1 MSIAIYPLRFFAF
14 LKLIGIMTTT
24 VTSINQSQSL
34 ASVRNFL
41 RCAVTHIAYV
51 RDLCPDSSFAFKD
64 ILGVKMRLLVP
75 NHEQSIALVDSIEN
89 GVFDA
94 LRKGYLRELD
104 LCIYN
109 DDMTDVLESYVFLF
123 EFSQD
128 GKEVRMEIQSG
139 GVGIG
144 NDRSGLKRKEQTSF
158 EKLRPNHHPK
168 SASGHCSGEEA
179 RTILLRML
187 SQLTNFIDQLPPL
200 NQKSRI
206 GLRLL
211 YHDSKTPSDY
221 VPPGYADASPLM
233 RLLYYKELRFNV
245 PTSVSAATPHHYV
258 GFSLRSATL
267 ASLRA
272 QLLSDPLGEERKNNE
287 SKAEEEETNR
297 TDRNRTQGESD
308 EQITL
313 PSSHTSFSTA
323 PRGSDSVFLSPR
335 MEKSAHLFQK
345 DQRTQTLP
353 TAGDGGGGDNEAAYA
368 DVGSDPIRGS
378 AGNDANKI
386 LLTPILPERSAC
398 SATMCQGLTETE
410 LESAVGTSVKKRVHA
425 DEKREKH
432 NAEEKKNG
440 VCRIVDPLLAPS
452 TVQDIPTLLEL
463 AASSRIYSRREVAFL
478 LLALTVFSFAPNVPG
493 GRGIITGREVQHFTT
508 HSCALEV
515 SEEWS
520 FSSIHRLVSEGYLQ
534 CFPLTSPFS
543 KKREDRLSTGQRWKV
558 LSAPVSVIA
567 RLMQHEE
574 LKELMVPAALE
585 SLQKF
590 LLVSN
595 IASKKKNCT
604 LRPFSQ
610 CNLDSK
616 GMKNQMR
623 RRKRTRSG
631 TTFG

>member
-1 MSIAIYPLRFFAF
+1 
-14 LKLIGIMTTT
+14 MTTT

-64 ILGVKMRLLVP
+64 VFGVKMRLLIP
-75 NHEQSIALVDSIEN
+75 NHEQSVALVDSIEN

-109 DDMTDVLESYVFLF
+109 DDLTDVLESYVFLF

-139 GVGIG
+139 GVAVGK
-144 NDRSGLKRKEQTSF
+144 DRSPLQRKKTNF
-158 EKLRPNHHPK
+158 EMLRPNHHPK

-211 YHDSKTPSDY
+211 YHDSKTPNDY

-245 PTSVSAATPHHYV
+245 PTSVSAATSHHYV

-272 QLLSDPLGEERKNNE
+272 QLLSEPHGEERKNNN
-287 SKAEEEETNR
+287 SKAKEGEMNR

-323 PRGSDSVFLSPR
+323 PRGLDPVLLTPR
-335 MEKSAHLFQK
+335 IGEPAPLFHK
-345 DQRTQTLP
+345 DQKPEALP
-353 TAGDGGGGDNEAAYA
+353 TAGDGGGDDEAAYT
-368 DVGSDPIRGS
+368 DVGVDSTRGN
-378 AGNDANKI
+378 AENGADKG
-386 LLTPILPERSAC
+386 LLTPKLAERITC
-398 SATMCQGLTETE
+398 SGKSCQGRTNSKS
-410 LESAVGTSVKKRVHA
+410 ESVVCISVEKHVRTKEKKEEHKA
-425 DEKREKH
+425 EEEKDEKSCVSRM
-432 NAEEKKNG
+432 
-440 VCRIVDPLLAPS
+440 VDPLLAPGI
-452 TVQDIPTLLEL
+452 VQAIPTVLDL
-463 AASSRIYSRREVAFL
+463 AASSRTYSQQEVAFL
-478 LLALTVFSFAPNVPG
+478 LLTLTVFSFAPNVPG
-493 GRGIITGREVQHFTT
+493 GRGVITGKEVQHFTT

-534 CFPLTSPFS
+534 CLPITSPFS
-543 KKREDRLSTGQRWKV
+543 EKGEDHLSTGQRWKV

-567 RLMQHEE
+567 QLMQHEE
-574 LKELMVPAALE
+574 LKELVVTTTLE
-585 SLQKF
+585 TLQNF
-590 LLVSN
+590 ILVSN
-595 IASKKKNCT
+595 ATSKKQH
-604 LRPFSQ
+604 RAFRAFSQ
-610 CNLDSK
+610 CNFDSV
-616 GMKNQMR
+616 GMKIQMR
-623 RRKRTRSG
+623 KQKRTRSG